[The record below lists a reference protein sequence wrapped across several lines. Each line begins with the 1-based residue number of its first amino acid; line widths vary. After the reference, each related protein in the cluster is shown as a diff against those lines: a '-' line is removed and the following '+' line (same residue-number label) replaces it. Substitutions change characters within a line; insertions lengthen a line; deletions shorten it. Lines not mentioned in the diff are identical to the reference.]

1 MFVCLKSEG
10 IEPFRCSFGAS
21 PPEDFREMTCPS
33 NFNLFAVTRR
43 EKRPKWVST
52 ILALAIITID
62 AVFLLLSAKRRL
74 QGVRGWWKMRKF
86 KFFWQPN
93 CTFWS
98 DGLKFII
105 FRWKVTEFMDEAQ
118 NETFSNPPQPN
129 ANRAFPKPD
138 SPAALT
144 ISPNDSLHFSRLTSL
159 HAAMVVRVVFI
170 ADDMSSASL
179 CPSLDLSLTWP
190 SPNHST

>member
-1 MFVCLKSEG
+1 
-10 IEPFRCSFGAS
+10 
-21 PPEDFREMTCPS
+21 MTCPS

-86 KFFWQPN
+86 KFFWQLN

-105 FRWKVTEFMDEAQ
+105 FFGEKWRNSWTKPRTKPLVTRHSRMQIAH
-118 NETFSNPPQPN
+118 SRNPTHRPLWRSHRMIHYISVVWRHCTLQWP
-129 ANRAFPKPD
+129 FEWFL
-138 SPAALT
+138 SPT
-144 ISPNDSLHFSRLTSL
+144 ICHLRHSAHRSIYHWHGLHRITRL
-159 HAAMVVRVVFI
+159 
-170 ADDMSSASL
+170 
-179 CPSLDLSLTWP
+179 
-190 SPNHST
+190 N